1 MPTDLRVT
9 DARAAELAALDKA
22 ATPAPWGCYDGWR
35 GDDGRHRAARIGGK
49 LAFSG
54 LSSGGAD
61 IMGTQAD
68 FEVAAAARNALADL
82 LADRAVLIAAV
93 ARARRYIEMAGWP
106 QSHDDDRASL
116 MADLGTLL
124 ARAEGRDA

>member
-1 MPTDLRVT
+1 MPTDLRIT
-9 DARAAELAALDKA
+9 NARAAELAALDKA
-22 ATPAPWGCYDGWR
+22 ATPGPWRTLTPPLR
-35 GDDGRHRAARIGGK
+35 GE
-49 LAFSG
+49 
-54 LSSGGAD
+54 D
-61 IMGTQAD
+61 IECGV
-68 FEVAAAARNALADL
+68 EARNALADL